1 MWALLHRKMNREEF
15 LEWWLDYWCFLGQN
29 THCLYRKQEKIER
42 QKQPNQ
48 LESSERWKTDFHS
61 CPHKVKRLQQLMF
74 KGSTNNAPNGGC
86 SRKKNQIKCR
96 PAVVFPSEEKPGTYF
111 HKHPI
116 TYPASHF
123 FFAFVLHMPY
133 LFSWHI
139 ESTVDPFHPAASIP
153 HRVIVNSQA
162 VNSLSP
168 KREACTILPEAST
181 PCNTPKYRI
190 YQCSHPT
197 GPYLLRSS
205 AEPGS

>member
-1 MWALLHRKMNREEF
+1 MENRLPQLPTQSEEASAVDVQG
-15 LEWWLDYWCFLGQN
+15 E
-29 THCLYRKQEKIER
+29 HKQCSQWR
-42 QKQPNQ
+42 
-48 LESSERWKTDFHS
+48 
-61 CPHKVKRLQQLMF
+61 VQQ
-74 KGSTNNAPNGGC
+74 
-86 SRKKNQIKCR
+86 KKNQIKCR

-111 HKHPI
+111 HKLPI

-168 KREACTILPEAST
+168 KREAWTILPEAST